1 MKKVVE
7 VSGPQIV
14 GAFVGSV
21 CRDVAYADLIAGG
34 AGLEEEHTLP
44 YAVVA
49 SLPAGAIVVEHAN
62 VKIYDCLPQKIMS
75 CPLMGQGLK
84 KKLVT

>member
-21 CRDVAYADLIAGG
+21 CRDVAYADILAGG
-34 AGLEEEHTLP
+34 AGVEEEHALP

-49 SLPAGAIVVEHAN
+49 GLPAGAIVVEHAN
-62 VKIYDCLPQKIMS
+62 VKIYDCLPPKIMS
-75 CPLMGQGLK
+75 CPK
-84 KKLVT
+84 K

>member
-21 CRDVAYADLIAGG
+21 CRDVAYANILAGG
-34 AGLEEEHTLP
+34 AGVEEEHALP

-49 SLPAGAIVVEHAN
+49 GLPAGAIVVEHAY
-62 VKIYDCLPQKIMS
+62 VKIYD
-75 CPLMGQGLK
+75 G
-84 KKLVT
+84 

>member
-1 MKKVVE
+1 MIGKRVGGRGVATPPALTKKVVE

-21 CRDVAYADLIAGG
+21 CRDVAYADLLAGG

-49 SLPAGAIVVEHAN
+49 GAIVVEHAN
-62 VKIYDCLPQKIMS
+62 VKIYD
-75 CPLMGQGLK
+75 G
-84 KKLVT
+84 